1 MERLK
6 NNNMTTEK
14 LNPLKTIK
22 ELMEKHKGDNP
33 LLTLRC
39 CVHECGTN
47 ANHYVFNYTPET
59 EHLGRFWIDLYY
71 FFADLTDTFGVKVDE
86 FRFWID
92 YDEDIEYSY
101 IKDYDYGKDLQVRSK
116 SCDLLIRV
124 NPKQNTFEEAIEMMK
139 KSTGRN
145 E

>member
-1 MERLK
+1 MS
-6 NNNMTTEK
+6 NEK
-14 LNPLKTIK
+14 LNPLQTIK
-22 ELMEKHKGDNP
+22 ELMDKHKSDNP
-33 LLTLRC
+33 LFTLRC
-39 CVHECGTN
+39 CVQECGTN
-47 ANHYVFNYTPET
+47 ANKYINTHTLEN
-59 EHLGRFWIDLYY
+59 EHLGLFWVELYN
-71 FFADLTDTFGVKVDE
+71 FFAELTSGFGTIADD

-92 YDEDIEYSY
+92 YDEDIEYCY